1 MPKQYEV
8 PYNFSY
14 DFVPKLS
21 RKRELFS
28 YIRCIYL
35 PAYREDAT
43 STRQD
48 IETREEYP
56 KSYDEYVL
64 RLKCLQKLG
73 LPICV
78 LMQRNASLDVLEKYY
93 DLGIRIFT
101 ITDDALAIAAKSRHP
116 DISVTLSITSALTEN
131 NIKTRDLS
139 MYDHIVLFYWFSRHL
154 DALKDLPEKY
164 RYILIPNTDCYWNCK
179 WHDAHWF
186 AASREAETAAT
197 SLCRKC
203 IHDMRDTS
211 YIEPENLSHFDPYID
226 SYKLVDRLNTT
237 DQILT
242 DLERY
247 AFRNAGAQKREE
259 AYFNVD

>member
-1 MPKQYEV
+1 MKKQYEL

-14 DFVPKLS
+14 DFIPKLS
-21 RKRELFS
+21 RQRELFS

-35 PAYREDAT
+35 PAWKEDAI

-56 KSYDEYVL
+56 KSYEEYVL
-64 RLKCLQKLG
+64 RLKCLQQLG
-73 LPICV
+73 LPLCV
-78 LMQRNASLDVLEKYY
+78 LMQRDATLDALEKYY
-93 DLGIRIFT
+93 NLGIRIFT
-101 ITDDALAIAAKSRHP
+101 ISEDALAIAAKSRHP
-116 DISVTLSITSALTEN
+116 EISVTLSITSALTAAD
-131 NIKTRDLS
+131 IQSRDLS

-154 DALKDLPEKY
+154 DVVKGLPKKY

-186 AASREAETAAT
+186 ATSREEERAAT
-197 SLCRKC
+197 RLCRKC
-203 IHDMRDTS
+203 VHDMRDAS
-211 YIEPENLSHFDPYID
+211 FIEPENLSYFDPYID

-237 DQILT
+237 EQILT

-247 AFRNAGAQKREE
+247 ASRNTGAQKREE